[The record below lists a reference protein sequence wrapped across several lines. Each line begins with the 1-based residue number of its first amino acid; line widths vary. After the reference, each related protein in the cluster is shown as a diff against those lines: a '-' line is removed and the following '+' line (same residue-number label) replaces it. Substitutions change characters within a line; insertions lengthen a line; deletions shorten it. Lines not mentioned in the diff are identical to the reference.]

1 MQPFLS
7 HWPKPVKAVLFRLT
21 GIHQGN
27 QILERA
33 WQEDQGA
40 GRLITRLLANQGVK
54 VAAEGV
60 EHLEGLTA
68 KGVLIAG
75 NHPHGL
81 IDALALASLAEES
94 GRDFTMLAR
103 HFLTIFERLRP
114 HLIPL
119 QVGPQQRAANGR
131 QQFHAAVT
139 ALQQGKAVIITPGG
153 RLSLPPAPG
162 KPAED
167 PPWRTGVVRMARAA
181 QVPILPVTIQLTV
194 PNWVYRLH
202 TIHPIVRSV
211 AQVWRVLRR
220 HPEQMTLQIHAPVWP
235 QQLPTDDQQ
244 AIRQLQATVCGQA
257 VANRR

>member
-7 HWPKPVKAVLFRLT
+7 HWPKPVKAVVFRLA

-27 QILERA
+27 QVLERA
-33 WQEDQGA
+33 WREDQGA
-40 GRLITRLLANQGVK
+40 GRLITRLLANQGVT
-54 VAAEGV
+54 VTVEGM

-68 KGVLIAG
+68 PGVLIAG

-81 IDALALASLAEES
+81 IDALALASLAEQS
-94 GRDFTMLAR
+94 GREFTMLAR

-119 QVGPQQRAANGR
+119 QVDARQRAANGR

-139 ALQQGKAVIITPGG
+139 ALEQGKAVIITPGG

-162 KPAED
+162 QPAED

-202 TIHPIVRSV
+202 AVHPIVRSI
-211 AQVWRVLRR
+211 AQVLRLLRR
-220 HPEQMTLQIHAPVWP
+220 HPEYLTLRLHAPVWP
-235 QQLPTDDQQ
+235 QDLPADDQE
-244 AIRQLQATVCGQA
+244 AIRQLQTTVCGQA
-257 VANRR
+257 TANRR